1 MAHFPAGES
10 QLFIGGPEGQLEAI
24 TTSPKGLGEGESG
37 TGIVSI
43 ICHPHP
49 RLEGTMNN
57 KVVHTVARAH
67 RDMGHRVVRFNFR
80 GVGQSAGEYADGVGE
95 VDDLL
100 AVIDW
105 VLLHCPGVVIWLNGF
120 SFGSFIAAQAVGS
133 LPGRGIPVER
143 LLLIAPPVH
152 YSGFGDLDRFPCPV
166 GIIQGEED
174 EVVVP
179 SAVYEWFDRL
189 GTEARLEKLPG
200 AGHFFHGKLT
210 ALKSRVTLLGS

>member
-10 QLFIGGPEGQLEAI
+10 RLFIDGPEGQLEAI
-24 TTSPKGLGEGESG
+24 TTSPKGVGENEPGSG
-37 TGIVSI
+37 VVSI

-80 GVGQSAGEYADGVGE
+80 GVEQSAGEYADGVGE

-100 AVIDW
+100 AVVDW
-105 VLLHCPGVVIWLNGF
+105 VCLRCPEADIWLSGF
-120 SFGSFIAAQAVGS
+120 SFGSFIAAQAVGG
-133 LPGRGIPVER
+133 LVGQGISVER

-152 YSGFGDLDRFPCPV
+152 YGGFAGLNQFPCAA

-179 SAVYEWFDRL
+179 SEVYEWFGSL
-189 GTEARLEKLPG
+189 VTEARLEKLPG

-210 ALKSRVTLLGS
+210 ALKSLVTLLSS